1 MQPMQFSSLAVYM
14 ANQPRRFG
22 VLRQANTS
30 TGHTARQ
37 KPHALHMSSEMI
49 TSQRPA
55 GPRDG
60 FLSALNSGIS
70 GSDPRHRERGMRVVT
85 RGTPIVCIQL
95 TENTIGPGRGQVLK
109 ARPPALNELKR

>member
-1 MQPMQFSSLAVYM
+1 MQPTQFSSLAVYM

-37 KPHALHMSSEMI
+37 KPHALHMSSEI
-49 TSQRPA
+49 TTSQRPA

-60 FLSALNSGIS
+60 FLSALNSGIW
-70 GSDPRHRERGMRVVT
+70 GSVPRHREHGVWVVT
-85 RGTPIVCIQL
+85 LGDRSSASNFQRTP
-95 TENTIGPGRGQVLK
+95 
-109 ARPPALNELKR
+109 

>member
-1 MQPMQFSSLAVYM
+1 MQPMQFSSFAVYM

-37 KPHALHMSSEMI
+37 KPHALHMSSEMT
-49 TSQRPA
+49 TSHRPA

-60 FLSALNSGIS
+60 FLSALNSGIL
-70 GSDPRHRERGMRVVT
+70 GAVPRYRDLGVQVKTAGHASCASRLQR
-85 RGTPIVCIQL
+85 TPQAPV
-95 TENTIGPGRGQVLK
+95 EVK
-109 ARPPALNELKR
+109 S

>member
-1 MQPMQFSSLAVYM
+1 MQFSSFAVYM

-37 KPHALHMSSEMI
+37 KPHALHMSSEMM
-49 TSQRPA
+49 TSHRPA

-70 GSDPRHRERGMRVVT
+70 GSVPRQTPRGVQVMTAEHMSCASNLQR
-85 RGTPIVCIQL
+85 TPQA
-95 TENTIGPGRGQVLK
+95 TEEVK
-109 ARPPALNELKR
+109 SWADDAV